1 MLCARCGAANAE
13 TAFVCGTCG
22 VSLKN
27 QPDTPMVMNA
37 PGQPFVQNGR
47 DATARPIDE
56 LPTAHVPSV
65 SGASDYVAASQI
77 PHSQEFPLELG
88 QTFTPSA
95 QAGEGMPSAQA
106 ASGVPPV
113 TPSASP

>member
-1 MLCARCGAANAE
+1 
-13 TAFVCGTCG
+13 
-22 VSLKN
+22 
-27 QPDTPMVMNA
+27 
-37 PGQPFVQNGR
+37 
-47 DATARPIDE
+47 
-56 LPTAHVPSV
+56 
-65 SGASDYVAASQI
+65 AASQI

-113 TPSASP
+113 TPSASQSTHTMQASSPDIADYPTRTSVPIPPVSNPAQAPEGQERSGREVGSPGLSAA